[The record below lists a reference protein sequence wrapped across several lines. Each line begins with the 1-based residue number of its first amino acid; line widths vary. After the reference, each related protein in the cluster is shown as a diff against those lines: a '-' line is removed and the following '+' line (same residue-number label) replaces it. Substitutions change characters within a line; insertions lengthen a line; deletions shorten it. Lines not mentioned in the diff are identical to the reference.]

1 MCMVMSKYQYKMPA
15 LDSYI
20 SIENANGKDVRNVL
34 CEHSVLDGD
43 LCTTVTENAFSELVH
58 QEKLTVVDLYLIDKY
73 ICSIENITS
82 DMPLDIKIKLISEI
96 ISYTRKESVFST
108 TFCEHEKLICDI
120 SIKPHVI
127 KTVSNCRYVE
137 YVSEKYSSFPKWSFG
152 IHSKDTNNTFLIG
165 YLTLDTRYGFLTLC
179 DCNHKMP
186 CLVLKGSEVDIDGL
200 IDTFVIIKDFRIVTE
215 IFNEENV
222 PCLECI
228 CVRFEDIVVL
238 NSSAKH
244 LVHCSPEKN
253 FKYQTSF
260 KLVRKSMVVFGR
272 SKGSECWL
280 QIEVTQNNINVI
292 NEQAFL
298 ILTQNYITYAV
309 TFKEG
314 HSYTLFHN
322 DDLKETRHPELSRIS
337 KHIIYL
343 LNERGA
349 HFQIRQEP
357 KIQQEVLS
365 VTECKNYVLNNDS
378 LVTFEGVLE
387 TKCFVDKLHSRVRKI
402 TDIYGYGTPTSKTH
416 VLRFSYSD
424 ENDIRQNLDCFLSNW
439 ENIVM
444 PLGLVNQ
451 MRVIVKNVVPQ
462 SSKYLKATALTSFE
476 IVGYE
481 PEVEFQT
488 INLNEDDVFNWG
500 PSCFLGLG
508 GNIPKNVSIWGRVHQ
523 VQIISLELSSL
534 CKKCSKQFD
543 TMEMCMKCQT
553 FDRFTEFS
561 ALLEVDDIYGESN
574 VYVKKL
580 TFLKL
585 LLNLQ
590 EKEFSSFCKEIVNE
604 SYKFNISNGT
614 SSNTPLAEAI
624 TAFLKVFNKS
634 MNVWELKCRKSWDDP
649 KPEDMK
655 PFWVYLDGRRV

>member
-1 MCMVMSKYQYKMPA
+1 MNSFKGKVTKVDPTLFYFVVNDCLHVHMCMVMSKYQYKMPA

-322 DDLKETRHPELSRIS
+322 DDLCAR
-337 KHIIYL
+337 
-343 LNERGA
+343 
-349 HFQIRQEP
+349 
-357 KIQQEVLS
+357 
-365 VTECKNYVLNNDS
+365 
-378 LVTFEGVLE
+378 
-387 TKCFVDKLHSRVRKI
+387 
-402 TDIYGYGTPTSKTH
+402 
-416 VLRFSYSD
+416 
-424 ENDIRQNLDCFLSNW
+424 
-439 ENIVM
+439 
-444 PLGLVNQ
+444 NQ
-451 MRVIVKNVVPQ
+451 MLRRQI
-462 SSKYLKATALTSFE
+462 AL
-476 IVGYE
+476 
-481 PEVEFQT
+481 
-488 INLNEDDVFNWG
+488 
-500 PSCFLGLG
+500 
-508 GNIPKNVSIWGRVHQ
+508 
-523 VQIISLELSSL
+523 
-534 CKKCSKQFD
+534 
-543 TMEMCMKCQT
+543 
-553 FDRFTEFS
+553 
-561 ALLEVDDIYGESN
+561 
-574 VYVKKL
+574 
-580 TFLKL
+580 
-585 LLNLQ
+585 
-590 EKEFSSFCKEIVNE
+590 
-604 SYKFNISNGT
+604 
-614 SSNTPLAEAI
+614 
-624 TAFLKVFNKS
+624 
-634 MNVWELKCRKSWDDP
+634 
-649 KPEDMK
+649 
-655 PFWVYLDGRRV
+655 

>member
-1 MCMVMSKYQYKMPA
+1 
-15 LDSYI
+15 
-20 SIENANGKDVRNVL
+20 
-34 CEHSVLDGD
+34 
-43 LCTTVTENAFSELVH
+43 
-58 QEKLTVVDLYLIDKY
+58 
-73 ICSIENITS
+73 
-82 DMPLDIKIKLISEI
+82 MPLDIKIKLISEI

-260 KLVRKSMVVFGR
+260 KL
-272 SKGSECWL
+272 
-280 QIEVTQNNINVI
+280 
-292 NEQAFL
+292 
-298 ILTQNYITYAV
+298 
-309 TFKEG
+309 
-314 HSYTLFHN
+314 
-322 DDLKETRHPELSRIS
+322 
-337 KHIIYL
+337 
-343 LNERGA
+343 
-349 HFQIRQEP
+349 IRQEP